1 MDNRLADLEA
11 RLAAVERRLSAV
23 EGKPKAVPQGD
34 EKFAAGLNEGSV
46 SNAATHLG
54 RVLLIFGGAY
64 FLRAITDY
72 KFVNTGLGIFL
83 GASYAVLWLV
93 MAYRVGGKENQRA
106 SALFFS
112 IASLLLA
119 LPLLVEA
126 VTRFDLLSGTQG
138 SVALAI
144 YCVMSL
150 LVAAKRD
157 LRLLAW
163 AINAGGVGTAMYL
176 ISASLT
182 AEPYVLV
189 LLLLALATLWTIYS
203 LQWRGVQW
211 ISALGA
217 NTGVIALVL
226 LSTSERWS
234 VQPMAAFAFAVV
246 LLLMYMVS
254 FGLRTHVQNKEVGI
268 FEVVQGISALG
279 LLVFVVG
286 EVSKTGQINL
296 AGLGFLALLLGALVY
311 ALAFTPRTLAD
322 RGRNFFFYSTLGL
335 GLVAAGSTLL
345 LAPAMAAA
353 AWAVLAL
360 VLAWY
365 SGRQGMVA
373 LSLQCSMLLIAAG
386 LGSGILSTGF
396 QALAGSATESWPN
409 MVPWEVVVALATVV
423 SLFIPVAQR
432 STRWGKLAGLPQV
445 LVLVLAVWEVGGLF
459 VLYLAPVLAAVPS
472 PEASLAILAALR
484 TTVLSIFA
492 VSLAFASRHKRWP
505 EAKWLVYPVL
515 IMVGAKLLVEDFPNG
530 QPATLFVSLAAV
542 GIALI
547 TVSRVT
553 NLVQGA
559 PSTPRRPASKPN
571 AFARAAQ
578 EQALRDKVSNPVEAE
593 PSGAPDA

>member
-1 MDNRLADLEA
+1 MDDRIADLEA

-23 EGKPKAVPQGD
+23 EGKPKSVPPSD

-126 VTRFDLLSGTQG
+126 VTRFDLLSGAQG
-138 SVALAI
+138 AIALAI
-144 YCVMSL
+144 YCAMSL

-163 AINAGGVGTAMYL
+163 VINGGGVGTAMYL

-189 LLLLALATLWTIYS
+189 LLLLALATLWTVYT

-211 ISALGA
+211 VSALGA
-217 NTGVIALVL
+217 NTGVIAVVL

-246 LLLMYMVS
+246 LLLMYLVS
-254 FGLRTHVQNKEVGI
+254 FGLRTHVQSREVGI
-268 FEVVQGISALG
+268 FEVVQGVSALG

-286 EVSKTGQINL
+286 EISKTGQINL
-296 AGLGFLALLLGALVY
+296 PVLGFLALLLGALVY
-311 ALAFTPRTLAD
+311 ALAFTARTLAD

-345 LAPAMAAA
+345 LSPAMAAA

-365 SGRQGMVA
+365 SGRKGMVA
-373 LSLQCSMLLIAAG
+373 LSLQCSLLLITAG

-459 VLYLAPVLAAVPS
+459 VLYLAPVLAAVPG
-472 PEASLAILAALR
+472 PEANLAILAALR

-492 VSLAFASRHKRWP
+492 VTLAFASQHKRWP

-530 QPATLFVSLAAV
+530 QPATLFVSLAVV
-542 GIALI
+542 GMALI

-553 NLVQGA
+553 NLVQGT
-559 PSTPRRPASKPN
+559 PSIARRPPDKPN

-578 EQALRDKVSNPVEAE
+578 EQALKDKEKEKS
-593 PSGAPDA
+593 